1 MTFVSRTTGSIKLI
15 LEKQKTNK
23 NDNENEVKVKLV
35 KQGRLISYRNDLAIE
50 ITTIIPA
57 NIIIWPEL

>member
-1 MTFVSRTTGSIKLI
+1 MI

-50 ITTIIPA
+50 ITYDNSGQYYNLARVI
-57 NIIIWPEL
+57 NIRVDPGQNPG

>member
-1 MTFVSRTTGSIKLI
+1 MSIKLI

-35 KQGRLISYRNDLAIE
+35 KQGRLISYRNDFG
-50 ITTIIPA
+50 
-57 NIIIWPEL
+57 N

>member
-1 MTFVSRTTGSIKLI
+1 MSIKLI

>member
-1 MTFVSRTTGSIKLI
+1 MI

-23 NDNENEVKVKLV
+23 NDNENEVKIKLV
-35 KQGRLISYRNDLAIE
+35 KQGAIEMILAIE

>member
-1 MTFVSRTTGSIKLI
+1 MSIKLI
-15 LEKQKTNK
+15 LEKKKTNK

-35 KQGRLISYRNDLAIE
+35 KQGRLISYLAIE